1 MFVLIAVS
9 MLIYFVT
16 LAQNDSS
23 LIITVST
30 YKGMYN
36 LEY

>member
-1 MFVLIAVS
+1 MFVLIAVP
-9 MLIYFVT
+9 MLSYFGT
-16 LAQNDSS
+16 LAQHDSS

-30 YKGMYN
+30 YKVMYN